1 MILPFETII
10 EETEEVEEVYIDKG
24 TLTGKKI
31 LLVED
36 NEINMEIAAEI
47 LQMHGMEVTKAWN
60 GLEAVKE
67 FEKSEPYYFDAVLMD
82 MQMPKMGGCEATRV
96 IRKMKR
102 PDAKTMPIIAVT
114 ANAFAED
121 LAATTAAGMNAHIS
135 KPIEFSILCR
145 TLEEWTA
152 KK

>member
-1 MILPFETII
+1 MDKGTTCTVILPFETII

-47 LQMHGMEVTKAWN
+47 LQMNGMEVTKAWN

-67 FEKSEPYYFDAVLMD
+67 FEKSEPYYFDA
-82 MQMPKMGGCEATRV
+82 C
-96 IRKMKR
+96 
-102 PDAKTMPIIAVT
+102 
-114 ANAFAED
+114 
-121 LAATTAAGMNAHIS
+121 
-135 KPIEFSILCR
+135 
-145 TLEEWTA
+145 
-152 KK
+152 